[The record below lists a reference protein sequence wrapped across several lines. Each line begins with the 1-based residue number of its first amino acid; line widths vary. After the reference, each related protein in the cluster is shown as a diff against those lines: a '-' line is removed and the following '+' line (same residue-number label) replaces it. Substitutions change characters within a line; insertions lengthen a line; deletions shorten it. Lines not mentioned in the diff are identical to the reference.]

1 MRVDPTRAKDLPS
14 WLALAAEVEPL
25 FGPIRDD
32 PSFVRALLGHR
43 ERGTACCVRESAAP
57 PGAPLLGG
65 LLCSPPRPV
74 RPKYRIAW
82 LAVAARW
89 QRRGVGRRLV
99 EHVCGLVA
107 PPATLAVVTFGED
120 VALGRPARRFYERL
134 GFCPAEA
141 APPGPEGGSR
151 QVYWRT
157 FP

>member
-1 MRVDPTRAKDLPS
+1 MHVETARAQDIHA

-25 FGPIRDD
+25 FGPLRDD
-32 PSFVRALLGHR
+32 PGFSRALLGHIA
-43 ERGTACCVRESAAP
+43 RGTAYCVREGDGP
-57 PGAPLLGG
+57 PGTPLLGG
-65 LLCSPPRPV
+65 LLCSPPRPA
-74 RPKYRIAW
+74 RPEYRIGW

-89 QRRGVGRRLV
+89 QRRGVARQLV
-99 EHVCGLVA
+99 EHICGLVA

-151 QVYWRT
+151 QVYRRT